1 MTYHLAPERENE
13 FVRSLHA
20 SLELIDTMITE
31 TGGRWGTSNGT
42 NAYLLSVH
50 ESIQGVYLEAVAY
63 LGLSSE
69 HQRLE
74 DLQRDGLFTPT
85 SEPDDSV
92 SRWPL
97 GDSQDSARGGDD
109 DE

>member
-13 FVRSLHA
+13 FVQSLHA

-31 TGGRWGTSNGT
+31 TGGRWGASNGT

-50 ESIQGVYLEAVAY
+50 ESIQRVYLEAVAY

-69 HQRLE
+69 HQGLE
-74 DLQRDGLFTPT
+74 DLKRDGLFTAT
-85 SEPDDSV
+85 SEPDESV

-97 GDSQDSARGGDD
+97 GDSQDSTRGGDD

>member
-13 FVRSLHA
+13 FVQSLHA

-50 ESIQGVYLEAVAY
+50 ESIQRVYLEAVAY

-74 DLQRDGLFTPT
+74 DLQRDGLFTAT

-97 GDSQDSARGGDD
+97 GDCQDSTRDGGE